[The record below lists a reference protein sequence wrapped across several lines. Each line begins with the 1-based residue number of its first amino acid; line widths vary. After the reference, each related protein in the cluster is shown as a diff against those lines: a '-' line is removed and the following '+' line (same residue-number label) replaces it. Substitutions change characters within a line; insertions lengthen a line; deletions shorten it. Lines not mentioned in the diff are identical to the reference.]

1 MRVLI
6 ADDAVAAASAAA
18 SILSSQL
25 EANPD
30 SVIGVATGSTPEGI
44 YERLRALRSG
54 GIDTTRARYVA
65 LDEYVGLDRDH
76 PQSYF
81 SVLQRQIVAPLGA
94 ARDNVIVP
102 EGWRRDLDAAAA
114 DFEATLRGLGG
125 VDIQLLGIGRN
136 GHIGFNEPTSSLNS
150 RTRVKTLAP
159 KTRADNARFFG
170 SVDDVPQHCLTQGLG
185 TIREAREIVL
195 VALGRSKAMAV
206 ARAVEG
212 PLSAMCPASCL
223 QLHPRT
229 TVIVDP
235 DAAGELMLTSYYR
248 AVDDH
253 DLWRS

>member
-6 ADDAVAAASAAA
+6 ANSPNDAADAAA
-18 SILSSQL
+18 SILSSRL
-25 EANPD
+25 RTNPE

-44 YERLRALRSG
+44 YQRLRELRHAG
-54 GIDTTRARYVA
+54 VDTSRARYVA
-65 LDEYVGLDRDH
+65 LDEYVGLERDD

-81 SVLQRQIVAPLGA
+81 SVLQRQLVAPLGA

-102 EGWRRDLDAAAA
+102 EGWRRDPSAAAS
-114 DFEATLRGLGG
+114 DFERTLHGLGG
-125 VDIQLLGIGRN
+125 VDVQLLGIGRN

-170 SVDDVPQHCLTQGLG
+170 SIDDVPRHCITQGLG
-185 TIREAREIVL
+185 TIRDAREIVL
-195 VALGRSKAMAV
+195 VALGRSKAEAV

-212 PLSAMCPASCL
+212 PVSAMCPASCL

-235 DAAGELMLTSYYR
+235 EAAGDLALSSYYR
-248 AVDDH
+248 SVEDH
-253 DLWRS
+253 DHWRS